1 MVLPIGVGGLPKKT
15 TYLKP
20 VKQKK
25 RDDSVAYSVAVGQK
39 VYHKEYGNGIVE
51 SVDAYAYEFKVR
63 FKKVK
68 ELQTFI
74 YPDDF
79 VKGVLK

>member
-1 MVLPIGVGGLPKKT
+1 MVLPIGVGGLSKKT

-20 VKQKK
+20 AKQKK

-39 VYHKEYGNGIVE
+39 VYHKEFGNGIVE
-51 SVDAYAYEFKVR
+51 SVDEYTYEFKVR

-74 YPDDF
+74 FPDDF